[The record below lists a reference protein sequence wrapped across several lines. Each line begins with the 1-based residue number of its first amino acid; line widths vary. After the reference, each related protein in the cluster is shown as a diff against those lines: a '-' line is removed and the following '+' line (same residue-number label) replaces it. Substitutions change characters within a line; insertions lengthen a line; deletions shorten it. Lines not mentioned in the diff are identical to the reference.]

1 MFCNF
6 YSVDSGFISPKK
18 DSECEEGATP
28 LLGDDLVNQAGIQRV
43 DDLLKMLNKVTFK
56 AKHLTSKLIHDS
68 ARQVL
73 SCSKSILLTS
83 PHQVRHTA
91 TLL

>member
-56 AKHLTSKLIHDS
+56 AKPLTPNSPMPPPAKYFP
-68 ARQVL
+68 APNL
-73 SCSKSILLTS
+73 SS
-83 PHQVRHTA
+83 
-91 TLL
+91 

>member
-56 AKHLTSKLIHDS
+56 AKHLTSNSSMTPPAKYFP
-68 ARQVL
+68 APNL
-73 SCSKSILLTS
+73 SS
-83 PHQVRHTA
+83 
-91 TLL
+91 

>member
-43 DDLLKMLNKVTFK
+43 DDLLKMLNKVTLK
-56 AKHLTSKLIHDS
+56 RSTLHPNSSMTPPAKYFP
-68 ARQVL
+68 APNL
-73 SCSKSILLTS
+73 SS
-83 PHQVRHTA
+83 
-91 TLL
+91 